1 MTTTKLSRHASAA
14 WRMDHDLLTFVL
26 MLFCSAF
33 FAEWDFLICPSYSMA
48 AFPKDESMPM
58 EERTILLD
66 GAPIAYWKSQFW
78 PILTN
83 TAYLPS
89 TTFPAGFGAASKMP
103 IGLNVVG
110 PEYSDLL
117 TIDFA
122 RLLKT
127 ECGFDFVAPPM
138 AMGNQPKL

>member
-1 MTTTKLSRHASAA
+1 
-14 WRMDHDLLTFVL
+14 
-26 MLFCSAF
+26 
-33 FAEWDFLICPSYSMA
+33 MA

-58 EERTILLD
+58 DGRTILLD
-66 GAPIAYWKSQFW
+66 NKPIPYWKSQFW

-83 TAYLPS
+83 TAVRETLPHTMAWNLELLPLVLTGSCCLVMCEMCVACQQYLPS
-89 TTFPAGFGAASKMP
+89 TTFPCGFGANSKMP

-127 ECGFDFVAPPM
+127 ECGFDFVPPPL
-138 AMGNQPKL
+138 AMGGKPKL